1 LADLLKY
8 RQLSLEEALILQS
21 YLLMLL
27 TLAVAVVGGLI
38 FRRLHMPAPYMVG
51 AMVAVAIYSVTTG
64 YAYFPQISKMFVQS
78 IAGAYIGSGIQ
89 RENLGQIKEVIRPAL
104 LIMPCMLLIN
114 LLLGIVIHYG
124 FGLDL
129 TTALFAS
136 VPGGISDISLISI
149 DMGAN
154 AAQVALLQLSR
165 LLLVMLL
172 FPPMLRWISLRFDH
186 KEKEAAEPAP
196 TAEKKA
202 GKPVRGWKDLALT
215 LVVGCAAGAAG
226 YLSGLPAAT
235 MTFSMIAV
243 ILLNIFTGRAY
254 MPLKIR
260 RFTQFCSGALIGS
273 TVTLADVLG
282 IRQVLLP
289 AVILIFGYVIMN
301 LGIGVLI
308 HKVTGLDLTTSLF
321 ATTPAGAS
329 DMALISEDLGA
340 DTTKVSVLHIIRII
354 TVVAVFPSVISL
366 VIHLLS

>member
-1 LADLLKY
+1 
-8 RQLSLEEALILQS
+8 
-21 YLLMLL
+21 MLL
-27 TLAVAVVGGLI
+27 TLLVAVAGGLL

-51 AMVAVAIYSVTTG
+51 AMVAVAVFSVTTG
-64 YAYFPQISKMFVQS
+64 LAYFPKISKMFVQS
-78 IAGAYIGSGIQ
+78 IAGAYIGSGIR
-89 RENLGQIKEVIRPAL
+89 RENLGQMKEVVGPAL
-104 LIMPCMLLIN
+104 LIMPCMLLVN
-114 LLLGIVIHYG
+114 LALGLIIHYG

-165 LLLVMLL
+165 LVLVMLL
-172 FPPMLRWISLRFDH
+172 FPSMLRWISLKFDP
-186 KEKEAAEPAP
+186 KALAEDKAPATRTGE
-196 TAEKKA
+196 TAPKPRQG
-202 GKPVRGWKDLALT
+202 GKRLALT
-215 LVVGCAAGAAG
+215 LAVGCAAGCVG

-243 ILLNIFTGRAY
+243 LALNVTTGRAY
-254 MPLKIR
+254 MPLKVR

-282 IRQVLLP
+282 FGQVLLP
-289 AVILIFGYVIMN
+289 AVILIFGYVFMN

-308 HKVTGLDLTTSLF
+308 HKVTGLDLTTALF

-340 DTTKVSVLHIIRII
+340 DTTKVSVLHIVRII
-354 TVVAVFPSVISL
+354 TVVALFPPVISL
-366 VIHLLS
+366 VIGWLGG

>member
-1 LADLLKY
+1 MLNY
-8 RQLSLEEALILQS
+8 RQSSLEEALILQP

-51 AMVAVAIYSVTTG
+51 AMVAVAIYSIATG

-114 LLLGIVIHYG
+114 LLLGVVIHYG

-172 FPPMLRWISLRFDH
+172 FPPMLRWISLRFDP
-186 KEKEAAEPAP
+186 KEK
-196 TAEKKA
+196 TAEATAPDKTKT
-202 GKPVRGWKDLALT
+202 GKPARSWKDLTLT
-215 LVVGCAAGAAG
+215 LAVGCAAGAAG
-226 YLSGLPAAT
+226 YLTGLPAAT

-243 ILLNIFTGRAY
+243 ILLNLFTGRAY
-254 MPLKIR
+254 MPLKVR

-282 IRQVLLP
+282 FGQVLLP
-289 AVILIFGYVIMN
+289 AVILIFGYVLMN

-308 HKVTGLDLTTSLF
+308 HKATGLDLTTSLF